1 MPGEFPYQ
9 AYLRSTRF
17 FGLITASCGG
27 SLIRDTWVLT
37 AAHCIDGM
45 EQTEVRLGGTNFNNM
60 TYRMRANFMRMHEQ
74 YNANTLEN
82 DVALLRLPSAATGPE
97 IAPIALAQPS
107 VGTLEGETVVASGFG
122 RTSNQGSTSPNLMR
136 VDLMAIPNEEC
147 QMSYGEIIVNS
158 TLCATWD
165 QETGQS
171 GQSTCQGDSG
181 GPLSYNSTDGSTVLV
196 GVVSFVSSRGCDS
209 GAPSG
214 YARVTSFLEWIEMT
228 IMANSA

>member
-1 MPGEFPYQ
+1 
-9 AYLRSTRF
+9 
-17 FGLITASCGG
+17 
-27 SLIRDTWVLT
+27 
-37 AAHCIDGM
+37 
-45 EQTEVRLGGTNFNNM
+45 
-60 TYRMRANFMRMHEQ
+60 MRMHEQ

-147 QMSYGEIIVNS
+147 QQSYGEIIVNS

-181 GPLSYNSTDGSTVLV
+181 GPLSYNSTDGSPVLV